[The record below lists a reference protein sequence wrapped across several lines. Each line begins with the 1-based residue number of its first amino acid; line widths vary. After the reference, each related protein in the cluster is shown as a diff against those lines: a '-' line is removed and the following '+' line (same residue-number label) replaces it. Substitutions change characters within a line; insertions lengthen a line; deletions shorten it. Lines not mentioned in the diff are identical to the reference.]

1 MKILS
6 DYRFG
11 RNIVRTLLQY
21 YRFTNVL
28 NIPMV
33 KDLKVKKLKK
43 TRRSRSRSRREL
55 IIKPRPQTTRAY
67 APISY
72 TDLELLHGY
81 SSTSNEGSPTRSGF
95 GARCNRNIYLDS
107 IGDSNK
113 RDQYSLISI
122 QTAKF
127 QQLDFGDNKSRH
139 SSPTKID
146 GGRGISN
153 QDVIISVAP
162 KPSLSIIDFNQL
174 TRGGLEQAK
183 RSESEARCR
192 NIGKSEGHR

>member
-1 MKILS
+1 M
-6 DYRFG
+6 
-11 RNIVRTLLQY
+11 
-21 YRFTNVL
+21 
-28 NIPMV
+28 
-33 KDLKVKKLKK
+33 
-43 TRRSRSRSRREL
+43 
-55 IIKPRPQTTRAY
+55 RAS

-95 GARCNRNIYLDS
+95 GTRCNRNIFLDA
-107 IGDSNK
+107 IGDAGK
-113 RDQYSLISI
+113 RDQYSLVSI
-122 QTAKF
+122 QAAKF
-127 QQLDFGDNKSRH
+127 QQLDFSDQKSRH
-139 SSPTKID
+139 SSPVKVD
-146 GGRGISN
+146 GSGVVGVRN
-153 QDVIISVAP
+153 DDVIISVAP